1 MVGKQVIKALDE
13 ALSEREQYLRERL
26 AQFETKLEAI
36 CEFSERTL
44 VDKVRVRK
52 IRLR

>member
-1 MVGKQVIKALDE
+1 MVGKQVRKALED

-26 AQFETKLEAI
+26 VTFETKLEASY
-36 CEFSERTL
+36 EFSERTE
-44 VDKVRVRK
+44 VPKVRVRK